1 MIKKDLLLLKA
12 FSIKT
17 LRPLM
22 QKYKIIQKIMK
33 RLLRFPLVVP
43 VKNLLASENI
53 VNALLVKFHVVRNV
67 NA

>member
-1 MIKKDLLLLKA
+1 
-12 FSIKT
+12 
-17 LRPLM
+17 M